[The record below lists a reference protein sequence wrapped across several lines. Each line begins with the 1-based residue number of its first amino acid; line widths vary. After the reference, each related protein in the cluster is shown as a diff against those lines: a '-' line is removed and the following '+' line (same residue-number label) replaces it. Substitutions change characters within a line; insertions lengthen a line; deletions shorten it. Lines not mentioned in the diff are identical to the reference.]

1 VFNIGVEEKI
11 LPTTTDRAHALVVA
25 EISNLTLE
33 SEDDVEDGV
42 ASRAK

>member
-1 VFNIGVEEKI
+1 VFNIGVEE
-11 LPTTTDRAHALVVA
+11 
-25 EISNLTLE
+25 ISDLMLE